1 MVLYSLLAL
10 IPASRLPQSSA
21 QLIVAFIDGERAE
34 VGCGRVNDWL
44 PKASKHSS
52 LSIAHKMLSAGR
64 ERQHESERTVLARL
78 ALAGA
83 EELKLS
89 LAYG

>member
-1 MVLYSLLAL
+1 MVFYSLLAL

-21 QLIVAFIDGERAE
+21 QLIVAFVDGERAE

-44 PKASKHSS
+44 PKAYKHYG

-64 ERQHESERTVLARL
+64 ERQRESERTVLARL

-83 EELKLS
+83 EKLKLS
-89 LAYG
+89 LVYS